1 MTVGKIAVSLGRPA
15 QVDYQPVHPGLMT
28 DMYHP
33 DSAYVAWVNGRNDVV
48 TFDLYARLAPFGGS
62 YLLLAGLESALHF
75 VRDFRFTDEDLRFL
89 AQIRDYD
96 RGYLE
101 ELRGFRFT
109 GEILAMPEGSIAFPN
124 EPLLR
129 VTGPFREALML
140 ESGLLNSINL
150 ATLIATKAARI
161 SQAAKG
167 RRVAEFALR
176 RAQEPFVVTRSA
188 YIGGLSSTSF
198 VAAAFEYRLQATG
211 TIPHALVQLFDDE
224 REAFAAVAQ
233 SFNRYTLLLDTY
245 DTRRAIEIAI
255 DVAREYH
262 DKLGHTLAA
271 IRLDGGDLD
280 GDSRYVRKALD
291 DAGLGVTRILA
302 SGDLDEY
309 SIADLVEA
317 AAPIDGFGVGTRV
330 GVGAG
335 NLERGVEGGA
345 LGGVYKLVNVE
356 QSGADLPR
364 IKTAGDKTT
373 WPGKKEIYRIGSFEQ
388 DLVALEA
395 EPKPTSSQR
404 LLRPVVRDGE
414 LLPGS
419 LPPLSEIW
427 EFGQQNLREL
437 PEAYQSLSK
446 PKPYPVVF
454 SERVTELRQSA
465 IALYGAQRNGR
476 KNGRSKATVVKGGD
490 AER

>member
-1 MTVGKIAVSLGRPA
+1 MSVGMTVGKIAVSLGRAA
-15 QVDYQPVHPGLMT
+15 QAQYQPPHPGLMT

-33 DSAYVAWVNGRNDVV
+33 DSAYVAWVHGRNDTV
-48 TFDLYARLAPFGGS
+48 TFDVYARRAPFDGS
-62 YLLLAGLESALHF
+62 YLLFAGLETALHF
-75 VRDFRFTDEDLRFL
+75 VRDFRFTDEDVRFL

-96 RGYLE
+96 RGYLD
-101 ELRGFRFT
+101 ELRNFRFS
-109 GEILAMPEGSIAFPN
+109 GEIMAMPEGSIAFPN

-129 VTGPFREALML
+129 VTGPFREALLL
-140 ESGLLNSINL
+140 ESGLLNAINL

-161 SQAAKG
+161 VHAAKG

-188 YIGGLSSTSF
+188 YIGGMSSTSF

-224 REAFAAVAQ
+224 REAFAAVAA

-245 DTRRAIEIAI
+245 DPRRAIQTAI
-255 DVAREYH
+255 DVAKEYH
-262 DKLGHTLAA
+262 DKLGHTLAGV
-271 IRLDGGDLD
+271 RLDSGDLD
-280 GDSRYVRKALD
+280 ADARYVRQVLD
-291 DAGLGVTRILA
+291 EAGMTGTRILA

-309 SIADLVEA
+309 DIADLVEKG
-317 AAPIDGFGVGTRV
+317 APIDGFGVGTRI

-335 NLERGVEGGA
+335 SVERGVAGGA
-345 LGGVYKLVNVE
+345 LGGVFKLVNVE
-356 QSGADLPR
+356 SAGVDVPR

-373 WPGKKEIYRIGSFEQ
+373 WPGKKEVFRIGSFDHDVVQ
-388 DLVALEA
+388 LEH
-395 EPKPTSSQR
+395 EPKPPNAQR

-427 EFGQQNLREL
+427 EFAQQNLREL
-437 PEAYQSLSK
+437 PEQYHALTNA
-446 PKPYPVVF
+446 PCYPVKF
-454 SERVTELRQSA
+454 SRALKQLRQDA
-465 IALYGAQRNGR
+465 IVQYGNG
-476 KNGRSKATVVKGGD
+476 KVRSEETA
-490 AER
+490 

>member
-1 MTVGKIAVSLGRPA
+1 LSIGKIAVALGRPA
-15 QVDYQPVHPGLMT
+15 QAQYEPLHPGLMT

-33 DSAYVAWVNGRNDVV
+33 DSAYVAWVHNRNDVV
-48 TFDLYARLAPFGGS
+48 TFDVYARRAPFDGS
-62 YLLLAGLESALHF
+62 YLLFAGLETALHF

-101 ELRGFRFT
+101 ELRNFRFS

-129 VTGPFREALML
+129 VTGPFREALLL
-140 ESGLLNSINL
+140 ESGLLNAINL

-161 SQAAKG
+161 VRSANG

-188 YIGGLSSTSF
+188 YIGGMTSTSF

-211 TIPHALVQLFDDE
+211 TIPHALVQLFEDE
-224 REAFAAVAQ
+224 RSAFSAVAA

-245 DTRRAIEIAI
+245 DVKRAVHTAV
-255 DVAREYH
+255 DVARECH
-262 DKLGHTLAA
+262 DKLGHTLAG
-271 IRLDGGDLD
+271 IRLDSGDLAA
-280 GDSRYVRKALD
+280 DSRYVRKVLD
-291 DAGLGVTRILA
+291 DSGMHATRIFV

-309 SIADLVEA
+309 DITALVEQD
-317 AAPIDGFGVGTRV
+317 APIDGFGVGTKI

-335 NLERGVEGGA
+335 SVEHGVAGGA
-345 LGGVYKLVNVE
+345 LGGVFKLVNVE
-356 QSGADLPR
+356 SAGEDVPR

-373 WPGKKEIYRIGSFEQ
+373 WPGKKEVYRIGSFEH
-388 DLVALEA
+388 DVVALEH
-395 EPKPTSSQR
+395 EPKPSNAQR

-427 EFGQQNLREL
+427 EYAQQNLREL
-437 PEAYQSLSK
+437 PDKYHALTDA
-446 PKPYPVVF
+446 PCYPVRF
-454 SERVTELRQSA
+454 TSALKTLQREA
-465 IALYGAQRNGR
+465 IAHFGNDKEVG
-476 KNGRSKATVVKGGD
+476 
-490 AER
+490 

>member
-1 MTVGKIAVSLGRPA
+1 MSVGKIAMALGRPA
-15 QVDYQPVHPGLMT
+15 QAQFQPLHPGLMT

-33 DSAYVAWVNGRNDVV
+33 DSAYVAWVHRRNDVV
-48 TFDLYARLAPFGGS
+48 TFDLYARRAPFGGS
-62 YLLLAGLESALHF
+62 YLLLAGLETALHF
-75 VRDFRFTDEDLRFL
+75 VRDFRFTDEDVRFL
-89 AQIRDYD
+89 AQVRDYD

-101 ELRGFRFT
+101 ELRNFRFT

-129 VTGPFREALML
+129 VTGPFREALLL
-140 ESGLLNSINL
+140 ESGLLNAINL

-161 SQAAKG
+161 TQAACG

-176 RAQEPFVVTRSA
+176 RAQEPFVVTRSS
-188 YIGGLSSTSF
+188 YIGGMASTSF
-198 VAAAFEYRLQATG
+198 VAAAFEYRLPATG

-224 REAFAAVAQ
+224 RQAFAAVAA

-245 DTRRAIEIAI
+245 DPRRAIEIAI
-255 DVAREYH
+255 DVARENH

-271 IRLDGGDLD
+271 VRLDGGDFA
-280 GDSRYVRKALD
+280 GDSQYVRRALD
-291 DAGLGVTRILA
+291 AAGLSSTRILI

-309 SIADLVEA
+309 SIAELVA
-317 AAPIDGFGVGTRV
+317 SGAPVDGFGVGTRL

-335 NLERGVEGGA
+335 SLEHGVLGGA

-356 QSGADLPR
+356 QRGIDEPR

-373 WPGKKEIYRIGSFEQ
+373 WPGKKEVYRVGAF
-388 DLVALEA
+388 DHDVVALES
-395 EPKPTSSQR
+395 EQKPTNGLR

-414 LLPGS
+414 LLAGS

-427 EFGQQNLREL
+427 EFAQENLREL
-437 PEAYQSLSK
+437 PVAYHALVEA
-446 PKPYPVVF
+446 PVYPVRF
-454 SERVTELRQSA
+454 TDALRHLRADTMEQYA
-465 IALYGAQRNGR
+465 ARGIPTAGLP
-476 KNGRSKATVVKGGD
+476 VGD
-490 AER
+490 